1 MSTGKMLELTRAWV
15 HEVVDECEDVDTL
28 DLVGK
33 IMLSEQGTS
42 KPARSGGG
50 VVTTLL
56 FGQRVAAR

>member
-1 MSTGKMLELTRAWV
+1 MSTGKILEMTRAWV
-15 HEVVDECEDVDTL
+15 HEAVDECQDADTL

-33 IMLSEQGTS
+33 IILSEQDAS
-42 KPARSGGG
+42 RPVRSGGG